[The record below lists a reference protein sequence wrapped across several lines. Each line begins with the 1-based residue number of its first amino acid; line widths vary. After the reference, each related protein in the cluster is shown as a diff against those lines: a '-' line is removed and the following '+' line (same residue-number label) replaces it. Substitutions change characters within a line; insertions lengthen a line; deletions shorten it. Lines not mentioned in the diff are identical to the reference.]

1 MVGVLVI
8 ELGFVFSYVGG
19 LGHPYPHGLP
29 IAIVGPA
36 SEQKLVID
44 KIHAAG
50 GQFDPIPSP
59 SVAAAV
65 AAIHD
70 HKVDAAFV
78 IGADNDHVIVAQ
90 APSPAVSTA
99 VLATV
104 RQLEAQV
111 HRTFTVTTI
120 VPLTRNDPEGLAPFY
135 VVIGWVVGG
144 YLVASLMALARG
156 TEPSLRWVLVRLG
169 ALAAFSVLSG
179 ILGSVLVGPAMH
191 LIPGDIWA
199 LALIGTLVVFATSTV
214 TTAFQIVFGEL
225 GIALAIVVF
234 VVAGNPSAGGPYP
247 RELLNGVWR
256 AIGPYLPNGAG
267 LDAVRNIGY
276 FGSADLASS
285 IWVLL
290 VYSAVGV
297 GAVLA
302 GTWWRVERER
312 RHPGSGEP
320 TPLGATA

>member
-1 MVGVLVI
+1 
-8 ELGFVFSYVGG
+8 
-19 LGHPYPHGLP
+19 
-29 IAIVGPA
+29 
-36 SEQKLVID
+36 
-44 KIHAAG
+44 
-50 GQFDPIPSP
+50 
-59 SVAAAV
+59 
-65 AAIHD
+65 
-70 HKVDAAFV
+70 
-78 IGADNDHVIVAQ
+78 VIVAQ

-144 YLVASLMALARG
+144 YLVASLLALARG